1 MYLLVVGVM
10 FAFTACGGGETTETA
25 CADDCAKECCVVE
38 EYELDKNEKKEESPI
53 IVAEGWDRP
62 NAKKEFMKGCF
73 SGFGD
78 SFTSERKQTIEKYCS
93 CCLEKM
99 MDKYSSYEEMNKAA
113 STWTIEE
120 FGNAAGDCTDIL
132 R

>member
-1 MYLLVVGVM
+1 MENKIIYLFIASCFFFALV
-10 FAFTACGGGETTETA
+10 ACGGGGDTATEA
-25 CADDCAKECCVVE
+25 APVE
-38 EYELDKNEKKEESPI
+38 EYELDKNEKKEVSPI

-62 NAKKEFMKGCF
+62 REKKLFMEGCF

-78 SFTSERKQTIEKYCS
+78 SFTPERKQMIEKYCS

-99 MDKYSSYEEMNKAA
+99 MDQYSSYKEMNKAA
-113 STWTIEE
+113 SRWTVEE
-120 FGNAAGDCTDIL
+120 FGNAAGDCVDIL

>member
-1 MYLLVVGVM
+1 MKKIIFLFVASCFFFAVACVGGGD
-10 FAFTACGGGETTETA
+10 AFTEAA
-25 CADDCAKECCVVE
+25 PFE
-38 EYELDKNEKKEESPI
+38 EYEFDKNEKKVESHI
-53 IVAEGWDRP
+53 IVTEGWSRP
-62 NAKKEFMKGCF
+62 QKKKEFMEGCF

-99 MDKYSSYEEMNKAA
+99 MDQYSSYEEMNKAA
-113 STWTIEE
+113 SIWTAEE
-120 FGNAAGDCTDIL
+120 FGNAAGDCLDIL

>member
-10 FAFTACGGGETTETA
+10 FAFTACGGGDAYTI

-53 IVAEGWDRP
+53 IVAEGWGRP
-62 NAKKEFMKGCF
+62 EEKKLFMEGCF

-78 SFTSERKQTIEKYCS
+78 SFTPERKQTIEKYCS

-99 MDKYSSYEEMNKAA
+99 MDQYSSYKEMNKAA
-113 STWTIEE
+113 STWTVEE
-120 FGNAAGDCTDIL
+120 FGNAAGDCVDIL